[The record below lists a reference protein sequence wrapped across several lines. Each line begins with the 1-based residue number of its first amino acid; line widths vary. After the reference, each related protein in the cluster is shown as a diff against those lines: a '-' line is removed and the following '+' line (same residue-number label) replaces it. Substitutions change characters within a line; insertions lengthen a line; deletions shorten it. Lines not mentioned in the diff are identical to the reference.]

1 MGRDQQF
8 VNGHFEH
15 REFQH
20 RQFECGR
27 DREHVITGELT
38 VTVFVDAFRAMGT
51 DVEITIVDSDP
62 TLLGVASERIADL
75 EQRWSR
81 FIASSEVCRLNRAGG
96 RPTRVSADT
105 LALVMHAQEGFD
117 VTGGRF
123 DALQLA
129 ALERLG
135 YVESFERL
143 PIAVD
148 ATVMRPVSIPT
159 NSSRSARIEIDTDA
173 STVRLTDGA
182 RFDPGGI
189 GKGFAADLV
198 ADELRSLGAAGVCIN
213 VGGDVRVSGIAPHGD
228 TWIIAVRDC
237 AGDQPVAHLAVA
249 GGAVATTSRSR
260 RRWRGPDGHVH
271 HHIVDPATGSSAM
284 TPVVH
289 ATAVA
294 SEGWRAEILAKVAFL
309 DRAEGIALAER
320 MGATA
325 MVATIDGIITGPSW
339 TTFVRPHEV
348 REEQEVR
355 KMEFST

>member
-8 VNGHFEH
+8 INGHFEH

-81 FIASSEVCRLNRAGG
+81 FITSSEVCRLNRAGG

-173 STVRLTDGA
+173 STVRLTGGA

-249 GGAVATTSRSR
+249 EGAVATASRSR

-271 HHIVDPATGSSAM
+271 HHIVDPATGSSAV

-294 SEGWRAEILAKVAFL
+294 SEGWRAEILAKGAFL
-309 DRAEGIALAER
+309 DRAEGLVLAER